1 MSRKRRK
8 KPHKSL
14 GNSLPYRQAVARADQ
29 ALKMNDGQVRSD
41 NWQEL
46 AVEWF
51 ARSERD
57 RSELARYIAAYE
69 LQLGVSWS
77 REILR
82 LEIFFQ
88 VEDSALVIVHY
99 DRALSRYPRC
109 ALIEMWVADQLFRD
123 NGDFWRARP
132 MYRYAAAELPN
143 FAKPRYELGFMS
155 YLLGDFATALDWFNQ
170 AAARLTDDE
179 TELGARTF
187 YNRGL
192 MRYMLKDDRKAAI
205 ADIKRALKLMP
216 DYPQAKEALRGL
228 RGKMR
233 WVPW

>member
-8 KPHKSL
+8 KPHRSL
-14 GNSLPYRQAVARADQ
+14 GNSLPYRQAVDRADQ
-29 ALKMNDGQVRSD
+29 ALKMSDSQVRSD

-46 AVEWF
+46 AMEWF
-51 ARSERD
+51 APSERD
-57 RSELARYIAAYE
+57 QSELARYIAAYE
-69 LQLGVSWS
+69 PRLGVSWS

-109 ALIEMWVADQLFRD
+109 ALVEMGVADELFRH

-132 MYRYAAAELPN
+132 MYHYAVATLPA

-155 YLLGDFATALDWFNQ
+155 YLLGDFANALDWFNQ

-179 TELGARTF
+179 TELGARTL

-192 MRYMLKDDRKAAI
+192 MRYILEGDKKAAI
-205 ADIKRALKLMP
+205 ADFMQALKLMP
-216 DYPQAKEALRGL
+216 DYPQAKEALQGL

>member
-1 MSRKRRK
+1 VQ
-8 KPHKSL
+8 
-14 GNSLPYRQAVARADQ
+14 YRQALAQADQ
-29 ALKMNDGQVRSD
+29 ALKMSDSQVGSD

-46 AVEWF
+46 ALEWF
-51 ARSERD
+51 ALGERD

-69 LQLGVSWS
+69 PQLGVSWS

-132 MYRYAAAELPN
+132 MYRYAAAELPA

-170 AAARLTDDE
+170 AVARLTDDE

-192 MRYMLKDDRKAAI
+192 MRTILEGDKEAAI
-205 ADIKRALKLMP
+205 ADVKRALKLMP

-228 RGKMR
+228 RGKLR